1 MTEVAVK
8 GNLDGAL
15 KRFKQK
21 CSRDGIPSEIKK
33 RKFYVKPGT
42 QKRIEKE
49 ENTKNARKNARKNAK
64 REN

>member
-8 GNLDGAL
+8 GNLDSAL

-33 RKFYVKPGT
+33 RKFYEKPGKVRREEEKKNKRNA
-42 QKRIEKE
+42 QK
-49 ENTKNARKNARKNAK
+49 KNRGNY
-64 REN
+64 